1 MVKDSVKILFT
12 LLAVLQLFFPV
23 NFVYCNLL
31 TIDHLPSYLIEDIL
45 TLPVSVQVT
54 NPPTVILVK
63 VYLESSIGLE
73 QRIYQRKY
81 ILHRDGCITAI
92 FDIPRKYLYYDSRN
106 FDQATDYFAKSLRSH
121 ICIFDK
127 RKGNCVMGEEVS
139 ITLPGPLDR
148 SELPTYSHLWSF
160 ELIKLKQ
167 KRMVP
172 LCVDIAGTSCSI
184 ITDILI

>member
-1 MVKDSVKILFT
+1 MVKDSVKILFK

-127 RKGNCVMGEEVS
+127 RKGNCVMSEEVS

-148 SELPTYSHLWSF
+148 SELPTYSHSWSF

-184 ITDILI
+184 ITDILM